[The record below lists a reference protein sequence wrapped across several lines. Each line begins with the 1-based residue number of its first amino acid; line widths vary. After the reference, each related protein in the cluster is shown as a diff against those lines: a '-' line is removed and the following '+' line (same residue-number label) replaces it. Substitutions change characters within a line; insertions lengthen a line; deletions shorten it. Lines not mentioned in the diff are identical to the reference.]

1 MNSFT
6 ALQPATPEWLTSP
19 VATAFASLF
28 LLGLFSTMVV
38 LIMVEMKVE
47 YGPRVHRA
55 CSQPPSPKKSEAH
68 KVSSQP
74 QSPKK
79 SELYWFA
86 LLEQWWRTRDV
97 KTKAPEVKASKEAS
111 PTPSRR
117 RKHNR
122 PKQRRSGCMQ
132 VSIFDDQD
140 DFIDDDHPGCIEYFL
155 FDQSEVKETSDFDLD
170 PYVLDDEAWLQPSV
184 KKCTEED
191 FVWET
196 GHIKF
201 HPISSQHINLV
212 LCNQ

>member
-47 YGPRVHRA
+47 CGPKAHRA
-55 CSQPPSPKKSEAH
+55 YSQPPSPKKSEAH

-79 SELYWFA
+79 SEQYWFA
-86 LLEQWWRTRDV
+86 LLEQWWRTSDV
-97 KTKAPEVKASKEAS
+97 KTKTPEVKASKQAS
-111 PTPSRR
+111 PIPSRR
-117 RKHNR
+117 KKHNR

-140 DFIDDDHPGCIEYFL
+140 DFIDDQDDFIDDDQPGCMEYFL

-184 KKCTEED
+184 KKCTEAD
-191 FVWET
+191 FV
-196 GHIKF
+196 
-201 HPISSQHINLV
+201 
-212 LCNQ
+212 